1 MNNKL
6 SLNDNHFQTMKIYVS
21 NKYAELYD
29 VLQLSNQELKYSG
42 PSVGWEW
49 ECSLES
55 KNAV

>member
-42 PSVGWEW
+42 PSVG
-49 ECSLES
+49 
-55 KNAV
+55 